1 MRLRKIR
8 KKRTYSPDIHHVV
21 FVVLLSVI
29 CIERSLTLFTFS
41 AGLECLDQ
49 RDLSIGSIEGENGIY
64 DWLALIAVSS
74 FVLTGIALINSVATR
89 KSISIS
95 AKAIATVNSL
105 IALGLL
111 SLSAIPWAYYN
122 VGHPLSDLIY
132 DVRNAIAPDLH
143 YAMPQKLNWYPAPN
157 AQIWECVSDEC
168 SENFD
173 DLNAEF
179 VHRELKITLKNMV
192 VSDCM
197 SQDFNVATKLA
208 IGDSAEGYT
217 GDKRRFA
224 RVYFDE
230 MGRFVGPRDPSVF
243 TPYLR
248 QQFSDAQLESSD
260 WDFEELIIT
269 IHTYEENLI
278 SEGDTQ
284 LAE

>member
-1 MRLRKIR
+1 MRLKKIR
-8 KKRTYSPDIHHVV
+8 KKKAYSPDIHHVV
-21 FVVLLSVI
+21 FVVLLSAL

-74 FVLTGIALINSVATR
+74 IVLTGIALLNSFATKQSIN
-89 KSISIS
+89 IS

-122 VGHPLSDLIY
+122 VGHPVSNRIY
-132 DVRNAIAPDLH
+132 DVRNAVAPELH
-143 YAMPQKLNWYPAPN
+143 YVMPQRLNWYSAPN

-179 VHRELKITLKNMV
+179 VHRELNITLKNMV

-197 SQDFNVATKLA
+197 FPDFNIATKLA
-208 IGDSAEGYT
+208 IGDSVEGYT

-230 MGRFVGPRDPSVF
+230 MGRFVGPRDRSVF

-248 QQFSDAQLESSD
+248 QRLSEAQLETSN
-260 WDFEELIIT
+260 WDFEELITT
-269 IHTYEENLI
+269 IHSHEENFLR
-278 SEGDTQ
+278 E
-284 LAE
+284 AERE